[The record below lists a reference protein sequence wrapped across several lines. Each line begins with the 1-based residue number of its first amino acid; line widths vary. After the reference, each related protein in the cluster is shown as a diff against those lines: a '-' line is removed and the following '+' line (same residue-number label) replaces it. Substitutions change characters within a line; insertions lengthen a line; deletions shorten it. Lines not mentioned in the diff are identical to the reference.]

1 MCVCL
6 SFVSCNRAI
15 CMLLMCMKCVN
26 CSILFL
32 VPCML
37 SCSMFMLCV
46 LMLGEGCRGLFGG
59 GVSGGWAIVGV

>member
-1 MCVCL
+1 
-6 SFVSCNRAI
+6 
-15 CMLLMCMKCVN
+15 MLLMSMKCVN

-46 LMLGEGCRGLFGG
+46 LVGEGCRGLFGG
-59 GVSGGWAIVGV
+59 GVSGGWAGVGV